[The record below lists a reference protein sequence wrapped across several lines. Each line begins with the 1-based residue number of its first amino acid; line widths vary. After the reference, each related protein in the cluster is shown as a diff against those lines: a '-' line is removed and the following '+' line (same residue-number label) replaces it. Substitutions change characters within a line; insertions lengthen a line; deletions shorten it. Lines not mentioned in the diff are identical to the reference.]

1 MKKSIA
7 LSIALAAI
15 ISATASAQVDFQ
27 VYPTTRCDVEVSRVP
42 RPMPVADDDAQPEV
56 INLAGTYVNGIKQTF
71 TAYDPEMTPVGDN
84 VARAND
90 FTILADPETENG
102 YIIRDFCKG
111 MFFNAAQPGS
121 VNEIKATF
129 DPSTNILSILPG
141 QPLFARQMG
150 EYGLC
155 DLLVLTPDDEG
166 IFSPK
171 VPVEFEFSMGTLN
184 LKSKAIGFF
193 AIVEM
198 PDSPSGQGMIGPNV
212 IVTDMIA
219 WISNGEMT
227 YFALPGQSEY
237 IAPVFGVNVADRCY
251 VYNFAGVDVFHPA
264 VFEHYTGKV
273 VSNGSEVAAVVT
285 RYNAQTNVQT
295 NNTYYLAATDIDNNY
310 APMGFGDHRFYV
322 IGQIVAD
329 EPDEFAFELP
339 VCGLYNEDGKYQGI
353 YEGAYITYSR
363 EVTGIDAPAAVVT
376 PSDAPVV
383 YYNLQGMRVD
393 NPQGGIFIRRQ
404 GNESTK
410 ILIK

>member
-1 MKKSIA
+1 M
-7 LSIALAAI
+7 
-15 ISATASAQVDFQ
+15 
-27 VYPTTRCDVEVSRVP
+27 
-42 RPMPVADDDAQPEV
+42 
-56 INLAGTYVNGIKQTF
+56 
-71 TAYDPEMTPVGDN
+71 
-84 VARAND
+84 
-90 FTILADPETENG
+90 
-102 YIIRDFCKG
+102 
-111 MFFNAAQPGS
+111 
-121 VNEIKATF
+121 
-129 DPSTNILSILPG
+129 
-141 QPLFARQMG
+141 
-150 EYGLC
+150 
-155 DLLVLTPDDEG
+155 
-166 IFSPK
+166 
-171 VPVEFEFSMGTLN
+171 
-184 LKSKAIGFF
+184 
-193 AIVEM
+193 
-198 PDSPSGQGMIGPNV
+198 
-212 IVTDMIA
+212 
-219 WISNGEMT
+219 
-227 YFALPGQSEY
+227 
-237 IAPVFGVNVADRCY
+237 
-251 VYNFAGVDVFHPA
+251 FHPA

-310 APMGFGDHRFYV
+310 APVGFGDHRFYV
-322 IGQIVAD
+322 VGQIVAD